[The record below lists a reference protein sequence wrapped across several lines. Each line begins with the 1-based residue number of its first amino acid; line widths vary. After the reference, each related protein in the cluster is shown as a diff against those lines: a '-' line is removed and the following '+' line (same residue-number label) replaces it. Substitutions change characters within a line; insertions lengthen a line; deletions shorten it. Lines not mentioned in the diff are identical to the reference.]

1 MDGSGGAKFKKSI
14 LPHVILREL
23 HSDIELMLT
32 NCRRS
37 EKNVRSG
44 SDKEDSDKL
53 VDVESSDNVV
63 NVGNVG
69 DLVNKGTGWSFSGT
83 EIISGSL
90 FKVYAQGGATLKLQ
104 QATDITLRQNPA
116 NFTYTFNA
124 DNPAGFTGDFS
135 IVGVQG
141 YQGLG
146 PAENAFDLKFL
157 RSSGTATLTLS
168 NLPVHDQID
177 IGFLLAIIDSV

>member
-53 VDVESSDNVV
+53 VDVESSDNV
-63 NVGNVG
+63 GNVV
-69 DLVNKGTGWSFSGT
+69 DLVVNDADANLTNFC
-83 EIISGSL
+83 
-90 FKVYAQGGATLKLQ
+90 ATLEK
-104 QATDITLRQNPA
+104 
-116 NFTYTFNA
+116 
-124 DNPAGFTGDFS
+124 
-135 IVGVQG
+135 
-141 YQGLG
+141 
-146 PAENAFDLKFL
+146 AF
-157 RSSGTATLTLS
+157 R
-168 NLPVHDQID
+168 
-177 IGFLLAIIDSV
+177 

>member
-53 VDVESSDNVV
+53 VDVESSDNV
-63 NVGNVG
+63 GNVVKNEDDDERRG
-69 DLVNKGTGWSFSGT
+69 VTENGAEHVSAASSEIPDDEICTCSHQVSPGRIMKIIFS
-83 EIISGSL
+83 
-90 FKVYAQGGATLKLQ
+90 
-104 QATDITLRQNPA
+104 D
-116 NFTYTFNA
+116 NFF
-124 DNPAGFTGDFS
+124 
-135 IVGVQG
+135 
-141 YQGLG
+141 
-146 PAENAFDLKFL
+146 
-157 RSSGTATLTLS
+157 
-168 NLPVHDQID
+168 
-177 IGFLLAIIDSV
+177 

>member
-53 VDVESSDNVV
+53 VDVESSDNFGNVADLVV
-63 NVGNVG
+63 NDADAN
-69 DLVNKGTGWSFSGT
+69 LTNFC
-83 EIISGSL
+83 
-90 FKVYAQGGATLKLQ
+90 ATLEK
-104 QATDITLRQNPA
+104 
-116 NFTYTFNA
+116 
-124 DNPAGFTGDFS
+124 
-135 IVGVQG
+135 
-141 YQGLG
+141 
-146 PAENAFDLKFL
+146 AF
-157 RSSGTATLTLS
+157 R
-168 NLPVHDQID
+168 
-177 IGFLLAIIDSV
+177 

>member
-69 DLVNKGTGWSFSGT
+69 DLVVNDADANLINFC
-83 EIISGSL
+83 
-90 FKVYAQGGATLKLQ
+90 ATLEK
-104 QATDITLRQNPA
+104 
-116 NFTYTFNA
+116 
-124 DNPAGFTGDFS
+124 
-135 IVGVQG
+135 
-141 YQGLG
+141 
-146 PAENAFDLKFL
+146 AF
-157 RSSGTATLTLS
+157 R
-168 NLPVHDQID
+168 
-177 IGFLLAIIDSV
+177 

>member
-53 VDVESSDNVV
+53 VDVESSDNV
-63 NVGNVG
+63 GNVG
-69 DLVNKGTGWSFSGT
+69 DLVVNDADANLTNFC
-83 EIISGSL
+83 
-90 FKVYAQGGATLKLQ
+90 ATLEK
-104 QATDITLRQNPA
+104 
-116 NFTYTFNA
+116 
-124 DNPAGFTGDFS
+124 
-135 IVGVQG
+135 
-141 YQGLG
+141 
-146 PAENAFDLKFL
+146 AF
-157 RSSGTATLTLS
+157 R
-168 NLPVHDQID
+168 
-177 IGFLLAIIDSV
+177 